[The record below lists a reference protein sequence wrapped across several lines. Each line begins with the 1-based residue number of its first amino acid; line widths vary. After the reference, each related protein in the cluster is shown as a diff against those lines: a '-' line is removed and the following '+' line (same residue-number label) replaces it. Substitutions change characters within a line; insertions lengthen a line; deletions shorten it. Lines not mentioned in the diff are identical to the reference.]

1 MRILFRFS
9 QKIHYTSW
17 NIDLV
22 GSFKNLSLLNECY
35 INLDYLS
42 GFDIS
47 DTHLQ
52 YTFIVLFSFEHSS
65 LMSTRYSIF
74 ILFMSFLFIL
84 DNSFDLLPVSHFDLH
99 LTNDDVRIGWHLE
112 ECLDLGLRVI
122 DVSDADLSLQYWIK
136 GFNVVVHT
144 LNWQRKRLLLLLK
157 WKATELTSH
166 TWLDELPIVGI
177 LSE

>member
-1 MRILFRFS
+1 LIS
-9 QKIHYTSW
+9 
-17 NIDLV
+17 
-22 GSFKNLSLLNECY
+22 SFENLSLLYECY

-52 YTFIVLFSFEHSS
+52 YTFIVLFSFEHPS

-84 DNSFDLLPVSHFDLH
+84 DNSFDLLPVSNFDLH

-122 DVSDADLSLQYWIK
+122 DVSDTDLGLQY
-136 GFNVVVHT
+136 
-144 LNWQRKRLLLLLK
+144 
-157 WKATELTSH
+157 
-166 TWLDELPIVGI
+166 
-177 LSE
+177 